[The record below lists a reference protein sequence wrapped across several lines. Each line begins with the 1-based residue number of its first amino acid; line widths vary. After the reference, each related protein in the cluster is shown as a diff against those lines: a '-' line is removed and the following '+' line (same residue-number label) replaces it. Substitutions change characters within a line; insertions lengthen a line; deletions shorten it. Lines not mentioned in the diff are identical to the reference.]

1 MPAHI
6 REMFDTAVHAHE
18 DPHRT
23 VETAMREMEGAEKA
37 RDAVVI
43 DEQNLEREN
52 GGLWQFYS
60 TDLSELTV
68 PLGPFRCQAR
78 KRQRV
83 DLIVLPLRVETRA
96 ILAKE
101 AIGILRRCVSW
112 VTIMS
117 PNASRSYRVPSPH
130 CWRWKASS
138 IPRSTFHPL
147 HRAKPLTRVTPNRV
161 TLFFAAARRGQPF
174 QRLSFGPQ

>member
-6 REMFDTAVHAHE
+6 REMFDTAVQAHE

-23 VETAMREMEGAEKA
+23 VEIAMREMERAEKA

-68 PLGPFRCQAR
+68 PLGPFWCQAR

-117 PNASRSYRVPSPH
+117 PNASRSYRGAIASLLALEGFINPPKHVSPTTSSQ
-130 CWRWKASS
+130 ASHS
-138 IPRSTFHPL
+138 CDP
-147 HRAKPLTRVTPNRV
+147 
-161 TLFFAAARRGQPF
+161 
-174 QRLSFGPQ
+174 